1 MKLGLD
7 AGMMEIEKFLKPSK
21 DVLEVHSNEERV
33 SELINDDV

>member
-7 AGMMEIEKFLKPSK
+7 AGMMEIEMNPNHQK